1 MGISLFAHNKTA
13 YHAALAMLEKTGK
26 AAIIHPTGTGK
37 SFIGFKFCEDFPEK
51 RICWLSPSE
60 YIFRQ
65 QMENLMANNGTVPV
79 NIFFLTYARL
89 MVMDAEEIKELRPDL
104 IILDEFHRCG
114 AEQWHTGVQSLLDA
128 NSSVPLLGLSATNIR
143 FLDNQRDMA
152 KELFDGHIASEITLG
167 EAIAR
172 GILKPPKY
180 ILSVYSFQQDLE
192 KYESR
197 VKNLRIP
204 TQRNRAEDLLK
215 TLRRSLEDAD
225 GLDKIFARHM
235 PDRHGKYIVFC
246 SNAAH
251 MNRMI
256 ELAPGWFAQLD
267 AAPHIYRAYSPDPA
281 TRSAFTAFREDGSD
295 HLKLLFTID
304 MLNEGIHVAG
314 VDGVILF
321 RPTVS
326 PVIYKQQIGRA
337 LSAGGAKTPVIF
349 DVVNNIENLSS
360 IGAIEQEF
368 EEAVLRTGGNERERQ
383 ELRQRFQIIDE
394 VRDCRQLFARL
405 NDMLTYTWED
415 MYKLAKEYYEEHGD
429 LKIPGTYYTADG
441 YALGT
446 WILTQRAVR
455 KGLQRGNLSEERIA
469 MLDAIG
475 MEWIVRERDRW
486 TEYYAAAEAYA
497 HEYGYLYVPVAYVTP
512 DGIKL
517 GKWLTTLKVQ
527 YKRGGKGR
535 YLTPERIA
543 ALNRIGMVWD
553 VDKFQWEQK
562 FQAAQRYYQE
572 FGNLEV
578 PTRYVSPDGTTLGL
592 WIQCARRDYK
602 SGRLDETSIQRLED
616 IGMVWDIERIRWE
629 RQYRA
634 AAEYYWE
641 HGDLDIPV
649 QYETPDGLK
658 LGRWI
663 QRMRRDYKN
672 DVLEKEYIE
681 RLESI
686 GITWDVADR
695 QWEEFYEAAKRYYRE
710 HGNLRIAPGYTEPDG
725 TKLGLWVQRM
735 RKKYKKKDLTD
746 GQISRLESIEMIW
759 DATAEQRERT
769 WRAALDYYREHGDLK
784 VPDKYVDA
792 NGLHLGWW
800 VRGVR
805 RAYQRGTLDKGQID
819 RLESIGMIWDTSD
832 KSAKSIQ
839 SRPLKARKDF
849 RSGLENHDLQ

>member
-1 MGISLFAHNKTA
+1 MAIKLYPHNEYA
-13 YHAALAMLEKTGK
+13 YQAARRVLRKTGK
-26 AAIIHPTGTGK
+26 AAVIHPTGTGK
-37 SFIGFKFCEDFPEK
+37 SFIGFKFCEDNPDK
-51 RICWLSPSE
+51 KICWLSPSE

-65 QMENLMANNGTVPV
+65 QLDNLAADGGVMPEN
-79 NIFFLTYARL
+79 IKFLTYARL
-89 MVMDAEEIKELRPDL
+89 MAMDAEEIDELQPDL

-114 AEQWHTGVQSLLDA
+114 AEQWRTGIQSLIDA
-128 NSSVPLLGLSATNIR
+128 NPFVPLLGLSATNIR

-180 ILSVYSFQQDLE
+180 ILSVYSFQEDLE
-192 KYESR
+192 KYEGRMEKLHNS
-197 VKNLRIP
+197 
-204 TQRNRAEDLLK
+204 TQRNRAEELLK

-235 PDRHGKYIVFC
+235 PDHHGKYIVFC
-246 SNAAH
+246 SSAAH

-256 ELAPGWFAQLD
+256 ELAPGWFAQFD
-267 AAPHIYRAYSPDPA
+267 AAPHIYRAYSPDPT
-281 TRSAFTAFREDGSD
+281 TRAAFTAFREDESD

-304 MLNEGIHVAG
+304 MLNEGIHIAD

-337 LSAGGAKTPVIF
+337 LSVGSEKTPVVF
-349 DVVNNIENLSS
+349 DIVNNIENLSS

-383 ELRQRFQIIDE
+383 ELRQRFLIIDE

-405 NDMLTYTWED
+405 NETLTYTWED
-415 MYKLAKEYYEEHGD
+415 MYERAKEYYETHGD

-475 MEWIVRERDRW
+475 MEWIVRKRDRW

-497 HEYGYLYVPVAYVTP
+497 RKFGHLCVPDTYVAL

-562 FQAAQRYYQE
+562 FQVAQRYYQE

-602 SGRLDETSIQRLED
+602 SGRLDEISIQRLED
-616 IGMVWDIERIRWE
+616 IGMVWDIEQVRWE
-629 RQYRA
+629 RQYQA

-641 HGDLDIPV
+641 HGNLDIPA

-658 LGRWI
+658 LGRWL

-681 RLESI
+681 RLEAI
-686 GITWDVADR
+686 GVTWDVADR
-695 QWEEFYEAAKRYYRE
+695 QWEEFFEAAKHYYQE
-710 HGNLRIAPGYTEPDG
+710 HGNLRIAPGYTDPDG
-725 TKLGLWVQRM
+725 TKLGLWIQRM

-746 GQISRLESIEMIW
+746 RQIRRLETIGMIW
-759 DATAEQRERT
+759 DGAVEQRERAY
-769 WRAALDYYREHGDLK
+769 RAALDYYWEHGDLK
-784 VPDKYVDA
+784 IPANYVDV
-792 NGLHLGWW
+792 NGLHLGSW

-805 RAYQRGTLDKGQID
+805 RAYKKGTLSKEQIN
-819 RLESIGMIWDTSD
+819 RLESIGMIWNTSD
-832 KSAKSIQ
+832 QSAKAIQ